1 MSTSLIRVLASAVAV
16 AIFAFPA
23 VRALPDP
30 APVPVGAAPA
40 PSGEAPVLAPSA
52 DKPTP
57 GSVTESLM
65 ATPEADAPAPP
76 AETLPIFKAEQLDQL
91 LAPVALYP
99 DALLAQI
106 LMAATYPLEVVKADR
121 WLQDSI
127 HANLQGD
134 QLATAIEAEAWDPSV
149 KSLVPFPRILRMMD
163 GELDWTEQLGHAV
176 MAQQADVMDSIQRLR
191 HQAAAAG
198 TLWSN
203 SEQRVTTE
211 RQGVV
216 IEPSNPA
223 FIYPPVYNPSVYG
236 PWPYPDYPPLDVSSP
251 DYGIGFAPPFGIG
264 FGVGFAVVQPMWRWC
279 AFDWGQRRIQLDIGK
294 FNMLNHNGT
303 GIGTETWR
311 HDLGR
316 RRNALHGDLASHV
329 GFPLVRDFTI
339 STAVIPRV
347 NVPSAGTSSPT
358 IVTRSA
364 SPAFS
369 AGPFPTT
376 VLRSPEPGIAPSG
389 RGLQAR
395 IKAQPG
401 FAASRTVTPE
411 MMPPGLARLPLPRTA
426 AHSTPAERPSPAGK
440 FMK

>member
-1 MSTSLIRVLASAVAV
+1 
-16 AIFAFPA
+16 
-23 VRALPDP
+23 
-30 APVPVGAAPA
+30 
-40 PSGEAPVLAPSA
+40 
-52 DKPTP
+52 
-57 GSVTESLM
+57 
-65 ATPEADAPAPP
+65 
-76 AETLPIFKAEQLDQL
+76 
-91 LAPVALYP
+91 
-99 DALLAQI
+99 
-106 LMAATYPLEVVKADR
+106 
-121 WLQDSI
+121 
-127 HANLQGD
+127 
-134 QLATAIEAEAWDPSV
+134 
-149 KSLVPFPRILRMMD
+149 
-163 GELDWTEQLGHAV
+163 
-176 MAQQADVMDSIQRLR
+176 MDSIQRLR

-236 PWPYPDYPPLDVSSP
+236 PWPYPDYPPLDISSP

-294 FNMLNHNGT
+294 FNTLNHNGT

-329 GFPLVRDFTI
+329 GFPMVRDFTI

-358 IVTRSA
+358 VVTRSA

-369 AGPFPTT
+369 AGRFPTT

-395 IKAQPG
+395 INAQPG

-411 MMPPGLARLPLPRTA
+411 MMPPGSPRLPSPRTA

>member
-1 MSTSLIRVLASAVAV
+1 
-16 AIFAFPA
+16 
-23 VRALPDP
+23 
-30 APVPVGAAPA
+30 
-40 PSGEAPVLAPSA
+40 
-52 DKPTP
+52 
-57 GSVTESLM
+57 
-65 ATPEADAPAPP
+65 
-76 AETLPIFKAEQLDQL
+76 
-91 LAPVALYP
+91 
-99 DALLAQI
+99 
-106 LMAATYPLEVVKADR
+106 
-121 WLQDSI
+121 
-127 HANLQGD
+127 
-134 QLATAIEAEAWDPSV
+134 
-149 KSLVPFPRILRMMD
+149 MMD

-176 MAQQADVMDSIQRLR
+176 MAQQAEVMDSIQRLR

-236 PWPYPDYPPLDVSSP
+236 PWPYPDYPPLDISSP

-294 FNMLNHNGT
+294 FNTLNHNGT

-329 GFPLVRDFTI
+329 GFPLVHDFTI
-339 STAVIPRV
+339 PTAVIPRV

-358 IVTRSA
+358 VVTRSA

-395 IKAQPG
+395 INAQPG
-401 FAASRTVTPE
+401 FAASRTVTPG